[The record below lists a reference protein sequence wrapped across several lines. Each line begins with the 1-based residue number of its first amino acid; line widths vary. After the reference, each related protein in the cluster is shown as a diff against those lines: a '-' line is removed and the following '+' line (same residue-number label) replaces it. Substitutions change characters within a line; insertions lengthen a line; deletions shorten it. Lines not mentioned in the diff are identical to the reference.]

1 MWIRRLENEDS
12 KKLQNI
18 ENTNSMYTVLSFQNR
33 IKNVN
38 KLRTKQKDSEDMK
51 NQIKQRTY
59 RVQSLFNAEFNYL
72 KGL

>member
-33 IKNVN
+33 IKNFN